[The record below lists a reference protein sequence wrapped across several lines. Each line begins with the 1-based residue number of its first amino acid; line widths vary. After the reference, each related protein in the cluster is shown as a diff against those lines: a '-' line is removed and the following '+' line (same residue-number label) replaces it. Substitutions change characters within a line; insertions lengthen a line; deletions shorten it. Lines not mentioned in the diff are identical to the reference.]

1 MLPCMKHSRHPVTP
15 EPPTRL
21 LSTHEVMART
31 TLSRSTLWRLSR
43 EGRIPQPIQIT
54 PNRIGWREAE
64 ITAWLDGKPGAPEAR
79 A

>member
-1 MLPCMKHSRHPVTP
+1 
-15 EPPTRL
+15 
-21 LSTHEVMART
+21 MART

-54 PNRIGWREAE
+54 PHRIGWREAD
-64 ITAWLDGKPGAPEAR
+64 ITAWLNGAMAGAEPR